1 MFAIEDSGDIVLG
14 DLSDLNTST
23 AHLVAVATDTGI
35 PPRQVGAR
43 FIFSNLCYI
52 MFYILYR
59 LRCPSL
65 YICQTR
71 LSGLLVGHLLPT
83 IQYLSYSEL
92 FWASSV

>member
-23 AHLVAVATDTGI
+23 AHLVAIATDTGI
-35 PPRQVGAR
+35 PPRQVGAQS
-43 FIFSNLCYI
+43 ILSNLCFI
-52 MFYILYR
+52 IFYIFHR

-71 LSGLLVGHLLPT
+71 LSDLLVGHLLT
-83 IQYLSYSEL
+83 AIQYS
-92 FWASSV
+92 

>member
-23 AHLVAVATDTGI
+23 AHLVAIATDTGI

-43 FIFSNLCYI
+43 CILSNSCFI
-52 MFYILYR
+52 ILYIFHR

-65 YICQTR
+65 YICLTR
-71 LSGLLVGHLLPT
+71 LSDLLVGHLQT
-83 IQYLSYSEL
+83 AIQCS
-92 FWASSV
+92 

>member
-43 FIFSNLCYI
+43 FIFSNSCFM
-52 MFYILYR
+52 MFYIFYR
-59 LRCPSL
+59 LRYPSL
-65 YICQTR
+65 YICQTQ
-71 LSGLLVGHLLPT
+71 LSGLLVEHLLIA
-83 IQYLSYSEL
+83 IQYS
-92 FWASSV
+92 